1 MTTNP
6 INQKIKEYTNE
17 FYTLS
22 IRVVHVEEDVENVG
36 KYINGLRYEIQD
48 EISIFSRVQ
57 LKMPTK

>member
-22 IRVVHVEEDVENVG
+22 IRVVHVEEDVENVA

-48 EISIFSRVQ
+48 EISIFS
-57 LKMPTK
+57 